1 MRVLVLDSDSPNVA
15 RAVEELD
22 RAGHTVARCCE
33 IGPAR
38 CHLLLSDPKCP
49 LNATGIDVALI
60 VRDHPWPGLPLE
72 RGAVCMVRAGI
83 PIAVVQSPRSHAVEA
98 CASAVGSHTSTVSR

>member
-1 MRVLVLDSDSPNVA
+1 MRVLVLDSQSSDVA

-22 RAGHTVARCCE
+22 RAGHTVTRCCE
-33 IGPAR
+33 VGPAR
-38 CHLLLSDPKCP
+38 CQLFLSDPQCP
-49 LNATGIDVALI
+49 LNTTGIDVALV

-83 PIAVVQSPRSHAVEA
+83 PLAVVESPSANAALA
-98 CASAVGSHTSTVSR
+98 CESAIGPR